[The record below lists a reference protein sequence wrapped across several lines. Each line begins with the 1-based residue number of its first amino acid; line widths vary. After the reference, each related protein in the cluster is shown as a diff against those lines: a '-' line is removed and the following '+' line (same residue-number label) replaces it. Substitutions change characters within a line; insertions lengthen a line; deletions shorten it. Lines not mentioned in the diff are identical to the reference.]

1 VSDPSTVCGVSLV
14 GLPAGTLG
22 RVAEFGPYFAVS
34 TGPVAEP
41 GWRPVRAFYTDPAV
55 LAGLVGRVRV
65 RLGVGDG
72 RVAASILVQGHA
84 ARLWSLSLGT
94 WFHAG
99 LVPDLHPD
107 VLLWRDEDGSVRL
120 HLERAQGWAGG
131 HLEDVLAATVIGEHL
146 APMIT
151 AVHRLGPL
159 SDRLLWGNAA
169 SALLGAARVID
180 GAPTGPAR
188 AVTDRLLN
196 KGPLR
201 GSIAAR
207 PDGGHRRRS
216 CCLFYRVPGAGLCG
230 DCALTHA
237 PPPVGR

>member
-1 VSDPSTVCGVSLV
+1 MTDPSTVCGVSLV

-22 RVAEFGPYFAVS
+22 QVAELGPYFAVS
-34 TGPVAEP
+34 TGPVVEP
-41 GWRPVRAFYTDPAV
+41 GWRPVRALYTDQAV

-65 RLGVGDG
+65 RLGVGDS

-94 WFHAG
+94 WSHAG
-99 LVPDLHPD
+99 LVPDLHPGS
-107 VLLWRDEDGSVRL
+107 LLWRDEDGSVRL
-120 HLERAQGWAGG
+120 HLEPAQGWAGG
-131 HLEDVLAATVIGEHL
+131 HREDVLAATVIGEHL

-151 AVHRLGPL
+151 AVHHLGPL

-188 AVTDRLLN
+188 AVADRLLSR
-196 KGPLR
+196 GPLE
-201 GSIAAR
+201 GSIEQGS
-207 PDGGHRRRS
+207 DGGHRRRS

-237 PPPVGR
+237 PPPGGR

>member
-1 VSDPSTVCGVSLV
+1 MACPWV
-14 GLPAGTLG
+14 GLPTDTLG
-22 RVAEFGPYFAVS
+22 RVAELGPYFAVS

-41 GWRPVRAFYTDPAV
+41 GWRPVRALYSDPVA
-55 LAGLVGRVRV
+55 LAGLVEQVRA
-65 RLGVGDG
+65 RLDVGDG

-94 WFHAG
+94 VFRAG

-120 HLERAQGWAGG
+120 HLQLAAGWAGEY
-131 HLEDVLAATVIGEHL
+131 LEDVLAATVIGAHL

>member
-1 VSDPSTVCGVSLV
+1 VTDPSVACGVSLV

-22 RVAEFGPYFAVS
+22 RVAELGPYFAVS
-34 TGPVAEP
+34 TGPVVEP
-41 GWRPVRAFYTDPAV
+41 GWRPVRALYTDQAV

-65 RLGVGDG
+65 RLGVGDS

-99 LVPDLHPD
+99 LVPDLHPGS
-107 VLLWRDEDGSVRL
+107 LLWRDEDGSVRL

-159 SDRLLWGNAA
+159 SDRLLWGNVA

-180 GAPTGPAR
+180 GAPTGPVR
-188 AVTDRLLN
+188 AVADRLLGR
-196 KGPLR
+196 GPLE
-201 GSIAAR
+201 GSIEQGS
-207 PDGGHRRRS
+207 DGGHRRRS

-237 PPPVGR
+237 PTPGGR

>member
-1 VSDPSTVCGVSLV
+1 VTDPSTVCGVSLV

-22 RVAEFGPYFAVS
+22 RVAELGPYFAVS

-41 GWRPVRAFYTDPAV
+41 GWRPVRALYTDPVA
-55 LAGLVGRVRV
+55 LAELVGRVRM
-65 RLGVGDG
+65 RLNVGDG

-94 WFHAG
+94 AFRAG
-99 LVPDLHPD
+99 LVPDLHPGS
-107 VLLWRDEDGSVRL
+107 LLWRDEDGSVRL

-131 HLEDVLAATVIGEHL
+131 HPEDVLAGTVIGEHL

-151 AVHRLGPL
+151 AVHHLGPL

-188 AVTDRLLN
+188 AVADRLLGR
-196 KGPLR
+196 GPLE
-201 GSIAAR
+201 GSIEAR

-216 CCLFYRVPGAGLCG
+216 CCLFYRVPGGGLCG
-230 DCALTHA
+230 DCALTHSPTPA
-237 PPPVGR
+237 AR

>member
-22 RVAEFGPYFAVS
+22 RVAELGPYFAVS
-34 TGPVAEP
+34 TGPVVEP
-41 GWRPVRAFYTDPAV
+41 GWRLVRALYTNRAA
-55 LAGLVGRVRV
+55 LAGLVGRVRA
-65 RLGVGDG
+65 RLGVGDS

-94 WFHAG
+94 VFHAG

-107 VLLWRDEDGSVRL
+107 VLWWRDEDGSVRL
-120 HLERAQGWAGG
+120 HLERAQAWAGG
-131 HLEDVLAATVIGEHL
+131 HLEDVLAATVISAHL
-146 APMIT
+146 GPMIT
-151 AVHRLGPL
+151 AVHHLGPL

-188 AVTDRLLN
+188 AVADRLLGR
-196 KGPLR
+196 GPLE
-201 GSIAAR
+201 GSIEQGS
-207 PDGGHRRRS
+207 DGGT
-216 CCLFYRVPGAGLCG
+216 GAAVAVCSTGCPAVA
-230 DCALTHA
+230 CAVTA
-237 PPPVGR
+237 P

>member
-1 VSDPSTVCGVSLV
+1 MSDPSTVCGVSLV
-14 GLPAGTLG
+14 GLSAGTLG
-22 RVAEFGPYFAVS
+22 RVAELGPYFAVS

-41 GWRPVRAFYTDPAV
+41 GWRPVRALYTDRAA

-94 WFHAG
+94 VFRAG

-107 VLLWRDEDGSVRL
+107 VLWWRDEDGSVRL
-120 HLERAQGWAGG
+120 HLKRAQGWAGG
-131 HLEDVLAATVIGEHL
+131 HLEDVLAGTVLGEHL

-169 SALLGAARVID
+169 CALLGAARVID

-188 AVTDRLLN
+188 AVADRLLGR
-196 KGPLR
+196 GPLE
-201 GSIAAR
+201 GSIEQGS
-207 PDGGHRRRS
+207 DGGHRRRS
-216 CCLFYRVPGAGLCG
+216 CCLFYRVPGGGLCG
-230 DCALTHA
+230 DCALTHS
-237 PPPVGR
+237 PPPAGR

>member
-14 GLPAGTLG
+14 GLPADTLG
-22 RVAEFGPYFAVS
+22 QVAAVGPYFAVS
-34 TGPVAEP
+34 TGPVVEP
-41 GWRPVRAFYTDPAV
+41 GWRPVRALYTDRAA

-65 RLGVGDG
+65 RLGVGDS

-94 WFHAG
+94 WFRAG
-99 LVPDLHPD
+99 LVPDLHPRS
-107 VLLWRDEDGSVRL
+107 LLWRDEDGSVRL
-120 HLERAQGWAGG
+120 HLEPAQGWAGG
-131 HLEDVLAATVIGEHL
+131 HLEDVLAATVMGEHL

-159 SDRLLWGNAA
+159 SDRLLWGNVA

-180 GAPTGPAR
+180 GASTGPAR

-216 CCLFYRVPGAGLCG
+216 CCLFYRVPGGGLCG
-230 DCALTHA
+230 DCALTHS
-237 PPPVGR
+237 PPPGGR